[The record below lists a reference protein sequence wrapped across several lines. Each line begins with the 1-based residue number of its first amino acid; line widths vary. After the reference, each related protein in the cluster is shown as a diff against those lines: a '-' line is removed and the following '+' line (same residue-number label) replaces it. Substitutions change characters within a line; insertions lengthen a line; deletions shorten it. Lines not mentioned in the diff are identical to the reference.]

1 MAPDQICQFNL
12 LMAAPDEA
20 AAMSSDLTHQWI
32 KLGTIF
38 VFLFLVNKLEVV
50 GETGVRR

>member
-12 LMAAPDEA
+12 LMAAHDEA

-32 KLGTIF
+32 KQGTLF
-38 VFLFLVNKLEVV
+38 VFLFLVTQLWKSC
-50 GETGVRR
+50 R